1 MAAIAFIGLGKMGH
15 GMAGRLLAAGHD
27 VRVFNRTRSRA
38 AALERAGARVC
49 GSPAEACADVSAV
62 FSMTADDVSSRSV
75 WTGPEGVLTAALSP
89 GVFTIECSTLSH
101 DWVLELSAAARSRG
115 CRYIDAPVTGL
126 PEAAAAGRL
135 TLLVGADESDL
146 ADAGVLLEPIAERV
160 LRFGPVGAGTAYKL
174 MINLVGAIQIA
185 SAGEGMAIAER
196 AGLSLSVVADAIAL
210 GQAASPQVV
219 RNTRR
224 MAAGDHDENVVF
236 TPALRLKDVEYALA
250 LARKLGVASP
260 FGDVAA
266 DLLRQLCARGDADAN
281 ESKIFEISRATARS
295 PD

>member
-1 MAAIAFIGLGKMGH
+1 MAA
-15 GMAGRLLAAGHD
+15 RLLAAGHD
-27 VRVFNRTRSRA
+27 VRVFNRTRSSA
-38 AALERAGARVC
+38 AALERAGALVC
-49 GSPAEACADVSAV
+49 QSPVDACAGVSAV
-62 FSMTADDVSSRSV
+62 FSMTSDDVSSRSI
-75 WTGPEGVLTAALSP
+75 WTGPEGVLMATLPSR
-89 GVFTIECSTLSH
+89 VFAIECSTLSH

-115 CRYIDAPVTGL
+115 LRYIDAPVTGL

-135 TLLVGADESDL
+135 TLLVGADDADL
-146 ADAGVLLEPIAERV
+146 ADANVFLEPIAERV

-196 AGLSLSVVADAIAL
+196 AGLSLSAVADAIAL

-224 MAAGDHDENVVF
+224 MAAGDHHENVAF

-250 LARKLGVASP
+250 LARKVGIASP

-266 DLLRQLCARGDADAN
+266 DLLRQLCAKGGADAN
-281 ESKIFEISRATARS
+281 ESKIFEISRASSLGR
-295 PD
+295 DGR